1 MILNIIRIFAVI
13 LLTTVAMSSFF
24 AALTRKNTGDIIEN
38 LEKEHIVVRMPV
50 VYIWIGAASVVFWLL
65 CLIIIWIDPPW
76 SIDGT
81 WWVQMIF
88 WFFAVFSA
96 VFLLQSAL
104 WRLDVFRSEDYFE
117 HTLFRKRRI
126 RYDEVEYYCDHEW
139 LGSLYV
145 KLQGNKRM
153 LIDPFS
159 TNLEFFTM
167 TLDKKGVPR
176 SQSKQ

>member
-1 MILNIIRIFAVI
+1 MILNFIRIFAVI
-13 LLTTVAMSSFF
+13 LLSTVAVSSIF

-76 SIDGT
+76 SIGGT

-159 TNLEFFTM
+159 TILEFFTM